1 MPHLTKDFY
10 NLTSE
15 EIDFTNTTSEVL
27 DFTNSTSEVPD
38 FTNTFTLSERS
49 WIASVSLFGQLVSAL
64 ISGFVSNSIGRKNC
78 LLLFNIPLLVGWLML
93 IFHQGNFYVCL
104 FARILQGFGVIP
116 SIGKIHPLFNS
127 NPSVLRKDS

>member
-10 NLTSE
+10 NSTSE
-15 EIDFTNTTSEVL
+15 VLDFTNTTSEVL
-27 DFTNSTSEVPD
+27 D

-49 WIASVSLFGQLVSAL
+49 WIASVSVLGQLVSAL
-64 ISGFVSNSIGRKNC
+64 ISGLVSNSIGRKNC

-116 SIGKIHPLFNS
+116 SIGKIHLWIFGAFVQIHR
-127 NPSVLRKDS
+127 VL

>member
-1 MPHLTKDFY
+1 VPHLTKDFY
-10 NLTSE
+10 NSTSE
-15 EIDFTNTTSEVL
+15 VLEFTNTTSEVL
-27 DFTNSTSEVPD
+27 DFANSASEVLD

-78 LLLFNIPLLVGWLML
+78 LLLFNTPLLAGWLML

-104 FARILQGFGVIP
+104 FGRILQGFGVIP
-116 SIGKIHPLFNS
+116 SIGKI
-127 NPSVLRKDS
+127 

>member
-10 NLTSE
+10 NSTSE
-15 EIDFTNTTSEVL
+15 VLDFTNTTSEVL
-27 DFTNSTSEVPD
+27 D

-49 WIASVSLFGQLVSAL
+49 WIASVSVLGQLVSAL

-93 IFHQGNFYVCL
+93 IFHQGNFFVCL

-116 SIGKIHPLFNS
+116 SIGKIHYILFNS
-127 NPSVLRKDS
+127 NQSVLRKD

>member
-1 MPHLTKDFY
+1 MLY
-10 NLTSE
+10 
-15 EIDFTNTTSEVL
+15 
-27 DFTNSTSEVPD
+27 

-49 WIASVSLFGQLVSAL
+49 WIASVSVLGQLVSAL

-116 SIGKIHPLFNS
+116 SIGKIHLHILCNW
-127 NPSVLRKDS
+127 NLSVLRKDSWNYDILLPNLFWPTVRKNCSSDPEKRLKFEA